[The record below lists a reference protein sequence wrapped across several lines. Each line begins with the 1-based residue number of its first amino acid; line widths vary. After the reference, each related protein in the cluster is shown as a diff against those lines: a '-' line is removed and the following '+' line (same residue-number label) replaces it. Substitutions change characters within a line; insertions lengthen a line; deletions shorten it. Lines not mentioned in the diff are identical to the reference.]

1 MPPGICDKILDMHWK
16 MPVVTEIAG
25 VVVDENTACIDN
37 NNEMMFVFHNT
48 LDTSHLPANGDSQQT
63 HRDAN
68 GDCASGYTGENCD
81 IFDDNCNGH
90 GWYFYEFDT
99 CVCDEGYGGNNC
111 EITCPNEEYP
121 FIMEGGCYS
130 CASSMILPPEACD
143 ICPSRFLADGVCYPC
158 SLPVSGSLTAE
169 ECAKCGDER
178 YMNGSSCYKNCTET
192 EFMNVWRYCYSCDDP
207 NDIYM
212 SGMENTYCKKCNGQ
226 NGASMRY
233 YLQDYIHS
241 GGSYYPTPNFCV
253 KTCPEGTTADAT
265 TQNCVVSSGSFVG
278 SSGSVYPCSYTAG
291 PYTTAA
297 ECAKCDETE
306 TPRYM
311 KGSACLLV
319 SCSNGYFADKNG
331 YCYSC
336 SGSDPV
342 SSVTSAECAKC
353 DSTDTPRYMS
363 GNYCYKKS

>member
-1 MPPGICDKILDMHWK
+1 
-16 MPVVTEIAG
+16 
-25 VVVDENTACIDN
+25 
-37 NNEMMFVFHNT
+37 
-48 LDTSHLPANGDSQQT
+48 
-63 HRDAN
+63 
-68 GDCASGYTGENCD
+68 
-81 IFDDNCNGH
+81 
-90 GWYFYEFDT
+90 
-99 CVCDEGYGGNNC
+99 
-111 EITCPNEEYP
+111 
-121 FIMEGGCYS
+121 MEGGCYS

-178 YMNGSSCYKNCTET
+178 YMDENGMCVSSCKNGFMDENGICVLCDNPYYWWTTPEQCAKCGDQRYMNGSSCYKNCTET

-212 SGMENTYCKKCNGQ
+212 SGMEDTYCKKCNGQ

-331 YCYSC
+331 HCYSC
-336 SGSDPV
+336 SEPV
-342 SSVTSAECAKC
+342 RTSTTAEECAKC